1 MFDLGCYSNLIDGH
15 NLRRPACRFVQSSW
29 DLMSPEL
36 LHPLAITSV
45 GDVAVM
51 GERLGTKWLTLQS
64 EDGMMGAEGHRP
76 VIYSILVRSIGPIL
90 HFSCGRGL
98 PRSSKKTQNPLK
110 SNEVFISSWAADMMR
125 FGLSPVE
132 DLLLADLDPLAM
144 GIVTEV
150 SATLDIFDPSGR
162 SSKKVR
168 DNRQFQS
175 TATFGF
181 SDLISM
187 SAPMLRCRRTTMNRL
202 PVPTE
207 HSTGLTYAREGF
219 VVFRG

>member
-1 MFDLGCYSNLIDGH
+1 
-15 NLRRPACRFVQSSW
+15 
-29 DLMSPEL
+29 
-36 LHPLAITSV
+36 
-45 GDVAVM
+45 
-51 GERLGTKWLTLQS
+51 
-64 EDGMMGAEGHRP
+64 
-76 VIYSILVRSIGPIL
+76 
-90 HFSCGRGL
+90 
-98 PRSSKKTQNPLK
+98 
-110 SNEVFISSWAADMMR
+110 MR

-132 DLLLADLDPLAM
+132 NLLLADLDPLAM

-168 DNRQFQS
+168 DNRQSQS